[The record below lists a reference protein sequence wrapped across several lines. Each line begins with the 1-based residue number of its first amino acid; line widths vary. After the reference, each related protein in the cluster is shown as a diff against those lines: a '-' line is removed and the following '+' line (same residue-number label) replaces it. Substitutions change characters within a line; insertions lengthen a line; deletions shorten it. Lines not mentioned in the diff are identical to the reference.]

1 MINIII
7 MGIYELESIPTPVLI
22 QTMYANVPN
31 SITPYQF
38 NYHNTF

>member
-22 QTMYANVPN
+22 KIKGYVRMSMFRTL
-31 SITPYQF
+31 
-38 NYHNTF
+38 